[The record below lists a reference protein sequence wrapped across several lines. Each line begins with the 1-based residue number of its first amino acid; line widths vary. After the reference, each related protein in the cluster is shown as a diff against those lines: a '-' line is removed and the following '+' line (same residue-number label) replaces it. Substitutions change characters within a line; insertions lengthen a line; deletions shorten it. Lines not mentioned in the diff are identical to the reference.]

1 MILLTKLK
9 AWTNEEKHKLFPTQ
23 REPNAFAGERRG
35 NAGKLEEFLDQTS
48 IYEAN
53 FIFMSYSRLLSFSN
67 FQTQYSLCTFHLEK
81 KSVPMQAY
89 LDIWGN

>member
-1 MILLTKLK
+1 MNTHSWNDFIDKTQGMDKRRK
-9 AWTNEEKHKLFPTQ
+9 TQ
-23 REPNAFAGERRG
+23 REANALAEERRG

-67 FQTQYSLCTFHLEK
+67 FQTQYTLRTFHVEK
-81 KSVPMQAY
+81 CPHASLFGY
-89 LDIWGN
+89 